1 LVDQKWEYLK
11 NKCNQ
16 KIKISNFINMSLLKV
31 STLTS
36 GVLAIAKDVKKCDQ
50 ETLDINI
57 VKVNPDNKEE
67 NILVVDVD
75 CNKVSNYDQIVKS
88 IHDMGFGVV
97 ISDVFTDIFK
107 VKAVNYGIL
116 TIEVSSN
123 FLNKIIESSKKS
135 AIKLFVDFE
144 GLEVMIINS
153 GEKEY
158 FELNDYYKE
167 SYENGQDDMES
178 LYSVWDNLH
187 NSYKEE
193 EILEYAIE

>member
-1 LVDQKWEYLK
+1 
-11 NKCNQ
+11 
-16 KIKISNFINMSLLKV
+16 MSLLKV

-36 GVLAIAKDVKKCDQ
+36 RVLAIAKDVKKCDQ
-50 ETLDINI
+50 EMLDINI
-57 VKVNPDNKEE
+57 EKANPSRKE

-88 IHDMGFGVV
+88 IFDMGFGVV
-97 ISDVFTDIFK
+97 ISDVFTDMFK

-116 TIEVSSN
+116 TVEVSNN

-167 SYENGQDDMES
+167 SYENGQDDIES
-178 LYSVWDNLH
+178 LYSVWDNMH

-193 EILEYAIE
+193 EILECAIE